1 MVDRD
6 RQGFAAV
13 QCRQGRDADIREGRV
28 GRGFLIW
35 RHKRSFRVVLL
46 CLLLLVLSLA
56 YAIATDKPI
65 PETAG
70 RILGILIQVLLG
82 GM

>member
-1 MVDRD
+1 MGDRD
-6 RQGFAAV
+6 RPGLAAM
-13 QCRQGRDADIREGRV
+13 QCRQGRDADIREGRA

-35 RHKRSFRVVLL
+35 RRRSVRVALL
-46 CLLLLVLSLA
+46 CLFILVLALA
-56 YAIATDKPI
+56 YAVVTGKPV

>member
-1 MVDRD
+1 MGDRE
-6 RQGFAAV
+6 RQGFEAV
-13 QCRQGRDADIREGRV
+13 QRGQEGNADLRQGRT
-28 GRGFLIW
+28 GRGLLAW

-56 YAIATDKPI
+56 YAIATGRPV

-70 RILGILIQVLLG
+70 RILGILLQVLVG